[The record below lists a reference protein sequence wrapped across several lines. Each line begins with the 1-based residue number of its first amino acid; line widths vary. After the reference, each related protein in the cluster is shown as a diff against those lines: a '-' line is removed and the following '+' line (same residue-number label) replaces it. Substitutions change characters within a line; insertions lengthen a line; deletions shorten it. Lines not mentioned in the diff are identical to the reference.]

1 MIVDYEDF
9 LKLDIRVG
17 HVISC
22 EKITKSKNLYKLMVD
37 CGEKTVR
44 QIVSG
49 IAPYYSKE
57 ELIGEKI
64 IILTNL
70 KPRKIMGIESEGM
83 LLAADVKGNP
93 FLLKVDEFKRDSVP
107 AGSKIK

>member
-22 EKITKSKNLYKLMVD
+22 ERIPKSKNLYKLMVD
-37 CGEKTVR
+37 CGEKAVR
-44 QIVSG
+44 KIVSG
-49 IAPYYSKE
+49 IAPYYSTE

-64 IILTNL
+64 VILTNL
-70 KPRKIMGIESEGM
+70 KPKKILGIESEGM
-83 LLAADVKGNP
+83 LLAADVKGKP
-93 FLLKVDEFKRDSVP
+93 FLLKIDELKKDSVP